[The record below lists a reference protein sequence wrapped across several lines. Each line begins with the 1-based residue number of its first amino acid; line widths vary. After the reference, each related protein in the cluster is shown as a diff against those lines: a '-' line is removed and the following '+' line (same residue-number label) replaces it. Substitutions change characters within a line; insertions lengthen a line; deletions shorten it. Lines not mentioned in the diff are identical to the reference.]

1 MIQSIRGIWTP
12 VALVAAAAAVFGIV
26 AVAYGA
32 VSSLGIGSA
41 ETTPGGTVT
50 VQVTASAT
58 APGIGTANIDVTYD
72 SSLVSLTGC
81 ELGAGL
87 VGFCNPDFGPNT
99 ARLVGASATGVSGN
113 VVIGTLTFQAGQT
126 EGVANLTLTVNQLT
140 DPEAVPLTVT
150 PTNGTITIAQPTPAP
165 TPSPAPEATPTE
177 APAATPT
184 PTPAQL
190 PETGGPAGD
199 GSSTLA
205 VWLLAAL
212 GLAVLGGGVWAVSRA
227 RR

>member
-12 VALVAAAAAVFGIV
+12 VALAAAAAAVFGIV

-50 VQVTASAT
+50 VQVKASAT
-58 APGIGTANIDVTYD
+58 APGIGTVNVDVTYD

-81 ELGAGL
+81 ELGGDL
-87 VGFCNPDFGPNT
+87 LGFCNPNFGPNT
-99 ARLVGASATGVSGN
+99 ARLVGASATGVSGD
-113 VVIGTLTFQAGQT
+113 VVIGKLTFQAGQT
-126 EGVANLTLTVNQLT
+126 EGVANLTVTVNQLT
-140 DPEAVPLTVT
+140 DPEAAPLTVT
-150 PTNGTITIAQPTPAP
+150 PTNGTITIAQPTPTPVPETPTPAP
-165 TPSPAPEATPTE
+165 TA
-177 APAATPT
+177 AATPT
-184 PTPAQL
+184 PTATPAQL

-212 GLAVLGGGVWAVSRA
+212 GLAVLSGGVWAVSRA